1 MGSVSPVTL
10 LTAGYLQPATAA
22 TAGTPTTGK
31 INMTRLMM
39 VNDGGLDEYYYYD
52 GSLTFPADMAAMQPT
67 QGCAEIVRWILPT
80 KKLTMSEAQFN
91 MFLLN
96 NRLDIGHT
104 NNNRDI
110 QGSNDNGGS
119 SAFDNVFSA
128 FWTFFFQISS
138 RASTG
143 RQHSTSST
151 NITVYIKRASQD
163 VVENFVQHA
172 AGPMIGVLT
181 SLAVNELIRNPP
193 NMESKSLKLNAI
205 ADKSTSGILESVMP
219 PPPSSN
225 IPTQSAATIP
235 FNALATNSV
244 QNSAGRNNHP
254 TLVTKSNVIH
264 HQLALCKA
272 SVSL

>member
-1 MGSVSPVTL
+1 
-10 LTAGYLQPATAA
+10 
-22 TAGTPTTGK
+22 
-31 INMTRLMM
+31 MTRLMM

-52 GSLTFPADMAAMQPT
+52 GSLTFPADTAAMQPT

-80 KKLTMSEAQFN
+80 KKLTVSEAQFN

-104 NNNRDI
+104 NNNREI

-119 SAFDNVFSA
+119 STLNNVVGA
-128 FWTFFFQISS
+128 FWSLFFPTSS

-143 RQHSTSST
+143 RQQHSTSST

-181 SLAVNELIRNPP
+181 SLAVNELIKNPP
-193 NMESKSLKLNAI
+193 NMESKWTESL
-205 ADKSTSGILESVMP
+205 
-219 PPPSSN
+219 
-225 IPTQSAATIP
+225 
-235 FNALATNSV
+235 
-244 QNSAGRNNHP
+244 QN
-254 TLVTKSNVIH
+254 
-264 HQLALCKA
+264 
-272 SVSL
+272 

>member
-1 MGSVSPVTL
+1 
-10 LTAGYLQPATAA
+10 
-22 TAGTPTTGK
+22 
-31 INMTRLMM
+31 MTRLMM

-52 GSLTFPADMAAMQPT
+52 GSLTFPANTAALQPT

-80 KKLTMSEAQFN
+80 KKLTMSEDQFN

-104 NNNRDI
+104 NNNREI
-110 QGSNDNGGS
+110 QGFNDNGGS
-119 SAFDNVFSA
+119 SAFDNVVSA
-128 FWTFFFQISS
+128 FWSLFYPTSS

-163 VVENFVQHA
+163 VVENLVQHA

-181 SLAVNELIRNPP
+181 SLAVNELIKNPP
-193 NMESKSLKLNAI
+193 NMESKFTKSLKLNAI

-225 IPTQSAATIP
+225 IPTQSASTIP
-235 FNALATNSV
+235 LNVLATNNV
-244 QNSAGRNNHP
+244 QNSAG
-254 TLVTKSNVIH
+254 
-264 HQLALCKA
+264 
-272 SVSL
+272 